1 MPSEHVVALVM
12 AAGRSRRFGDTDKR
26 LAMLPDG
33 RSLLASSCALAR
45 QAFADVRVVLREADD
60 PVALGLVDPALR
72 LIRAPHGEAGL
83 GASLADAFLA
93 LGRDPRL
100 SNARAAAVLLGDMP
114 AITPATLRRL
124 RDAAAPECILR
135 PSQDGRP
142 GHPVLFGRDFWPALE
157 TLEGDTG
164 GSPILRR
171 YPACLCTLAV
181 TDPGIHL
188 DIDTDEALAALDG

>member
-1 MPSEHVVALVM
+1 M

-26 LAMLPDG
+26 LAVLPDG

-93 LGRDPRL
+93 LVQQGNRVFAIGR
-100 SNARAAAVLLGDMP
+100 ARPEGPDMGEVLAELGYDDE
-114 AITPATLRRL
+114 AIERL
-124 RDAAAPECILR
+124 RE
-135 PSQDGRP
+135 S
-142 GHPVLFGRDFWPALE
+142 
-157 TLEGDTG
+157 
-164 GSPILRR
+164 S
-171 YPACLCTLAV
+171 AV
-181 TDPGIHL
+181 V
-188 DIDTDEALAALDG
+188 ESER